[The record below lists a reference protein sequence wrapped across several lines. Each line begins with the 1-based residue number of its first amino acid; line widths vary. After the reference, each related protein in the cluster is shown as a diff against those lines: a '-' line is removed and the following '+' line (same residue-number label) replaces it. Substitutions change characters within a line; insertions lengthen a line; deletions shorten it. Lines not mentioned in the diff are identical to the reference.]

1 MRIVFFVVALLAL
14 AFWGF
19 AVFDMWAVL
28 TAWPPHAEQYGT
40 GMFGWILDFPLWR
53 KVVWGASV
61 GFGVIGSLM
70 MLARVRGAGPVL
82 LLAWLLLAGGFAY
95 DVALQDGPQNYGQQ
109 GVIASAVLIVLA
121 ALFAWAGFAATAK
134 SSKPAL
140 AASSAPAQMV
150 TAPSPEPTT
159 LAAPPIEVA
168 PAPTPAE
175 AAPTPAEAAPTPAEA
190 APTPAPAEAASAPA
204 EAASAPTTEA
214 PPTPTEAAPAPIE
227 PVPPEQVTPISPLP
241 DSPAVSAPESA
252 SQDVSE
258 GVDNE
263 NSEHPQP
270 TSEDKPS
277 GG

>member
-19 AVFDMWAVL
+19 AVFDMWAML
-28 TAWPPHAEQYGT
+28 TAWPPYAEQYGAD
-40 GMFGWILDFPLWR
+40 MFAWVQGFPLWR
-53 KVVWGASV
+53 KAVWGASV

-95 DVALQDGPQNYGQQ
+95 DVALQDGAQNYGQQ

-134 SSKPAL
+134 SSKPGL
-140 AASSAPAQMV
+140 AASSPPAQTV

-159 LAAPPIEVA
+159 LAASPVEVA
-168 PAPTPAE
+168 PAPTPVE
-175 AAPTPAEAAPTPAEA
+175 AAPAPM
-190 APTPAPAEAASAPA
+190 
-204 EAASAPTTEA
+204 TEA
-214 PPTPTEAAPAPIE
+214 TPTPTEAAPAPTE
-227 PVPPEQVTPISPLP
+227 SAPPEEATPISPLP
-241 DSPAVSAPESA
+241 DSSAVSAPESA

-258 GVDNE
+258 GGDNE

-277 GG
+277 GS